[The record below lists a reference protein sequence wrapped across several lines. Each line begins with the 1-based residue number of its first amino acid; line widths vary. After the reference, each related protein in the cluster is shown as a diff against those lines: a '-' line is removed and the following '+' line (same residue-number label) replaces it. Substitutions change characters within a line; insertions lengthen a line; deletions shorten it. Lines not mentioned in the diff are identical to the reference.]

1 MTKFKLFGA
10 AVILSVLLALPA
22 SAQQAVQEPGMAAF
36 YNPNA
41 DLGIGSTRS
50 PVNAQ
55 AMGPARM
62 IMHHPLNTRRVR
74 SDR

>member
-1 MTKFKLFGA
+1 MTRFKLFGA
-10 AVILSVLLALPA
+10 AVIWSVLLALPA
-22 SAQQAVQEPGMAAF
+22 SAQPAVQEPGLAAF

-55 AMGPARM
+55 AAAPARM

-74 SDR
+74 SAR